1 VREPPQEETFLA
13 LSKLSTGWKV
23 SWQQLGKRLVPL
35 NFAATRQNAIA
46 KALLS
51 KVLNQQKKERE
62 GKGQQNDDCLRQ

>member
-23 SWQQLGKRLVPL
+23 SWRQLGKRLVPL

-51 KVLNQQKKERE
+51 KVLNKKKERKW
-62 GKGQQNDDCLRQ
+62 KGQQNDDCLRQ